1 MNKYLLIYHK
11 EDNDGIIS
19 GALINKWLKF
29 TYKEDANITLCP
41 STYSELSELWESGEV
56 ANFWHNEY
64 DYVIMTDLSFNEI
77 KAMKYLKNTFKNHF
91 IWIDHHAPAIQA
103 SIKEGYSGLEGY
115 RDTNQSA
122 ILNAYRY
129 FYDPL
134 NIAREDGTLPNVLR
148 VLSAYDSFS
157 YEREGYTLDYVEA
170 VNLGANST
178 YELDFDKCTQML
190 NIILYYDYAEYIWKA
205 SIHNDCIL
213 ENLENCGKTIQQYE
227 RQKNKKIIADYGDGG
242 WLIENTNRKCIVL
255 FIQGQTSSIMFDSVK
270 HLYSNAAV
278 FKRTP
283 KGDWV
288 MSLYNT
294 NKNDN
299 FHCGEYLKE
308 KYNGGGHQGASGCT
322 LSENK
327 FLKMLKTKTI

>member
-1 MNKYLLIYHK
+1 MRYLLIYHK
-11 EDNDGIIS
+11 DDNDGLIS

-29 TYKEDANITLCP
+29 TYKKDADITLCP

-56 ANFWHNEY
+56 ANSWNNEY
-64 DYVIMTDLSFNEI
+64 DYIIMTDLSFNEVS
-77 KAMKYLKNTFKNHF
+77 AMKYLKNTFKNHF
-91 IWIDHHAPAIQA
+91 IWIDHHAPAIKA
-103 SIKEGYSGLEGY
+103 SIKEGYGGLEGY

-134 NIAREDGTLPNVLR
+134 NITRENGTLPSVLR

-157 YEREGYTLDYVEA
+157 YEREGYTLEYVEA

-190 NIILYYDYAEYIWKA
+190 NDILYYDYTEYVWKA
-205 SIHNDCIL
+205 SINNDYIL
-213 ENLENCGKTIQQYE
+213 ANLEKCGKIIQKYE
-227 RQKNKKIIADYGDGG
+227 RQKNKKIIADYGDGD
-242 WLIENTNRKCIVL
+242 WFIENTNRKCIVL
-255 FIQGQTSSIMFDSVK
+255 FMQGQTSLIMFDSVK
-270 HLYSNAAV
+270 HIYSNAAV
-278 FKRTP
+278 FKRTAT
-283 KGDWV
+283 GYWT

-308 KYNGGGHQGASGCT
+308 KYKGGGHSGAAGCT
-322 LSENK
+322 LSESK
-327 FLKMLKTKTI
+327 FLKMLKNKRI

>member
-1 MNKYLLIYHK
+1 MRYLLIYHK
-11 EDNDGIIS
+11 DDNDGLIS

-29 TYKEDANITLCP
+29 IYKEDADITLCP

-56 ANFWHNEY
+56 ANSWNNEY
-64 DYVIMTDLSFNEI
+64 DYIIMTDLSFNEVS
-77 KAMKYLKNTFKNHF
+77 AMKYLKNTFKNHF
-91 IWIDHHAPAIQA
+91 IWIDHHAPAIKA
-103 SIKEGYSGLEGY
+103 SIKEGYGGLEGY

-134 NIAREDGTLPNVLR
+134 NITRENGTLPNVLR

-157 YEREGYTLDYVEA
+157 YEREGYTLEYVEA

-178 YELDFDKCTQML
+178 YELNFDKCTQML
-190 NIILYYDYAEYIWKA
+190 NEILYYDYTEYVWKA
-205 SIHNDCIL
+205 SINNDYIL
-213 ENLENCGKTIQQYE
+213 SNLEKCGKIIQQYE
-227 RQKNKKIIADYGDGG
+227 RQKNKKIIADYGDGD
-242 WLIENTNRKCIVL
+242 WFIENTNRKCIVL
-255 FIQGQTSSIMFDSVK
+255 FMQGQTSLIMFDSVK
-270 HLYSNAAV
+270 HIYSNAAV
-278 FKRTP
+278 FKRTAT
-283 KGDWV
+283 GYWT

-294 NKNDN
+294 NTNDN

-308 KYNGGGHQGASGCT
+308 KYKGGGHSGAAGCT

-327 FLKMLKTKTI
+327 FLKMLKNKKI

>member
-1 MNKYLLIYHK
+1 MRYLLIYHK
-11 EDNDGIIS
+11 DDNDGLIS

-29 TYKEDANITLCP
+29 TYKKDADITLCP
-41 STYSELSELWESGEV
+41 STYSELFELWESGEV
-56 ANFWHNEY
+56 ANSWNNEY
-64 DYVIMTDLSFNEI
+64 DYIIMTDLSFNEVS
-77 KAMKYLKNTFKNHF
+77 AMKYLKNTFKNHF
-91 IWIDHHAPAIQA
+91 IWIDHHAPAIKA
-103 SIKEGYSGLEGY
+103 SIKEGYGGLEGY

-134 NIAREDGTLPNVLR
+134 NITRENGTLPNVLR

-157 YEREGYTLDYVEA
+157 YEREGYEFDYVEA
-170 VNLGANST
+170 VNLGANSM

-190 NIILYYDYAEYIWKA
+190 NDILYYDYTEYVWKA
-205 SIHNDCIL
+205 SINNDYIL
-213 ENLENCGKTIQQYE
+213 ANLEKCGKIIQKYE
-227 RQKNKKIIADYGDGG
+227 RQKNKKIITDYGDGD
-242 WLIENTNRKCIVL
+242 WFIENTNRKCIVL
-255 FIQGQTSSIMFDSVK
+255 FMQGQTSLIMFDSVK

-283 KGDWV
+283 TGNWT

-294 NKNDN
+294 NINDN

-308 KYNGGGHQGASGCT
+308 KYKGGGHSGAAGCT
-322 LSENK
+322 LPESK

>member
-1 MNKYLLIYHK
+1 MKYLLIYHK
-11 EDNDGIIS
+11 EDNDGLIS

-29 TYKEDANITLCP
+29 TYKKDADITLYP

-56 ANFWHNEY
+56 ANSWNNEY
-64 DYVIMTDLSFNEI
+64 DYIIMTDLSFNEVS
-77 KAMKYLKNTFKNHF
+77 AMKYLKNTFKNHF
-91 IWIDHHAPAIQA
+91 IWIDHHAPAIKA
-103 SIKEGYSGLEGY
+103 SIKEGYGGLEGY

-134 NIAREDGTLPNVLR
+134 NITRENGTLPNVLR

-157 YEREGYTLDYVEA
+157 YEREGYEFDYVEA
-170 VNLGANST
+170 VNLGANSM

-190 NIILYYDYAEYIWKA
+190 NDILYYDYTEYVWKA
-205 SIHNDCIL
+205 SINNDYIL
-213 ENLENCGKTIQQYE
+213 ANLEKCGKIIQKYE
-227 RQKNKKIIADYGDGG
+227 RQKNKKIIADYGDGD
-242 WLIENTNRKCIVL
+242 WFIENTNRKCIVL
-255 FIQGQTSSIMFDSVK
+255 FMQGQTSLIMFDSVK

-278 FKRTP
+278 FKRTTT
-283 KGDWV
+283 GYWT

-294 NKNDN
+294 NTNDN

-308 KYNGGGHQGASGCT
+308 KYKGGGHSGAAGCT
-322 LSENK
+322 LSESK

>member
-1 MNKYLLIYHK
+1 MRYLLIYHK
-11 EDNDGIIS
+11 DDNDGLIS

-29 TYKEDANITLCP
+29 TYKKDADITLCP
-41 STYSELSELWESGEV
+41 STYSELFELWESGEV
-56 ANFWHNEY
+56 ANSWNNEY
-64 DYVIMTDLSFNEI
+64 DYIIMTDLSFNEVS
-77 KAMKYLKNTFKNHF
+77 AMKYLKNTFKNHF
-91 IWIDHHAPAIQA
+91 IWIDHHAPAIKA
-103 SIKEGYSGLEGY
+103 SIKEGYGGLEGY

-134 NIAREDGTLPNVLR
+134 NISRENGTLPTVLR

-170 VNLGANST
+170 VNLGANSM

-190 NIILYYDYAEYIWKA
+190 NDILYYDYTEYVWKA
-205 SIHNDCIL
+205 SINNDYIL
-213 ENLENCGKTIQQYE
+213 ANLEKCGKIIQKYE
-227 RQKNKKIIADYGDGG
+227 RQKNKKIITDYGDGD
-242 WLIENTNRKCIVL
+242 WFIENTNRKCIVL
-255 FIQGQTSSIMFDSVK
+255 FMQGQTSLIMFDSVK

-278 FKRTP
+278 FKRTST
-283 KGDWV
+283 GNWT

-294 NKNDN
+294 NTNDN

-308 KYNGGGHQGASGCT
+308 KYKGGGHSGAAGCT
-322 LSENK
+322 LPESK